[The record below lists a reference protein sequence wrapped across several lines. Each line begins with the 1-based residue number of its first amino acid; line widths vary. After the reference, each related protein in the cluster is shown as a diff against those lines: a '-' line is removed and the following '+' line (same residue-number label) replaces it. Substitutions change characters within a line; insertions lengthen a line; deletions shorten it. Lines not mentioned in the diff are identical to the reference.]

1 MKSKRVYTDYLRDM
15 IEYAG
20 KAVQFMQGVAFNDFQ
35 GNDEKIFAVVRALEV
50 IGEAARHI
58 PRSLRDKYPQVP
70 WRKIIGM
77 RDKVVHDYFGVDLE
91 VVWRTVHE
99 ELPKM
104 QKAVSQVLADM
115 EAEEGRESPTG

>member
-20 KAVQFMQGVAFNDFQ
+20 KAVQFMQGVTLNDFQ

-58 PRSLRDKYPQVP
+58 PRSLRDEYLQVP
-70 WRKIIGM
+70 WRKIVGM
-77 RDKVVHDYFGVDLE
+77 RDKVVHDCFGVDLE
-91 VVWRTVHE
+91 VVWRTVRE
-99 ELPKM
+99 ELPRM
-104 QKAVSQVLADM
+104 
-115 EAEEGRESPTG
+115 